1 MLARLKEL
9 VLQGLVQ
16 AGAKLDSGGL
26 PLGYSVPSHV
36 FHLDL
41 VDKQSLVLLL
51 LHLAPLH
58 VNLMQLLAPI
68 VDLFLEHGV
77 LLNGSLAE
85 AHGGFALVVPLADHG
100 RLLFRS
106 QNVSVLEAALNLLLL
121 IQLLLHSVFIVL
133 MNLFLF
139 LLPALLYLGASERV
153 LLELAHPGVLLLL
166 LLRHESLVHVPGQ

>member
-1 MLARLKEL
+1 M
-9 VLQGLVQ
+9 Q

-26 PLGYSVPSHV
+26 SLGNSVPSHV

-58 VNLMQLLAPI
+58 VNLVQLLAPI
-68 VDLFLEHGV
+68 VDLFLEHRV

-85 AHGGFALVVPLADHG
+85 GHRGFALVVPLPDHG

-106 QNVSVLEAALNLLLL
+106 QNVPVLQAALNLQLL
-121 IQLLLHSVFIVL
+121 IQLLLHRIFIVL
-133 MNLFLF
+133 INLFLF
-139 LLPALLYLGASERV
+139 LLPALLYLGASERI